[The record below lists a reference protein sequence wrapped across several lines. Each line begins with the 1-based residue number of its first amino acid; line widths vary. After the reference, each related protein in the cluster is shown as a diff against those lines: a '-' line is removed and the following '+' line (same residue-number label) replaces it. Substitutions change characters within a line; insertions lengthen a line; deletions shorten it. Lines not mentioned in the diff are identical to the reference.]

1 MQPFTRPMDKRVVVK
16 VVETELDADAL
27 QRSLTTDGCGAV
39 VSFLGIV
46 RDIDEG
52 EQVIRLEF
60 DAWKERLEPV
70 LRQLAEESIHIHG
83 VSSIV
88 LGHRV
93 GAVGPQQPIVSI
105 HVASPHRKEAFE
117 SCSWL
122 IDELK
127 AQAPLWKKEVRA
139 SGQVWK
145 AGLG

>member
-1 MQPFTRPMDKRVVVK
+1 MDKRVVVK

-70 LRQLAEESIHIHG
+70 LRQLAEESIQIHG

>member
-1 MQPFTRPMDKRVVVK
+1 MDKRVVVK

-27 QRSLTTDGCGAV
+27 QRFLTTEGCGAV

-88 LGHRV
+88 LGHRI
-93 GAVGPQQPIVSI
+93 GAVGPQLPIVSI

>member
-1 MQPFTRPMDKRVVVK
+1 MDKRVVVK

>member
-1 MQPFTRPMDKRVVVK
+1 MQPFTSTMEKRVVVK
-16 VVETELDADAL
+16 VVEGELDAEDL
-27 QRSLTTDGCGAV
+27 QNHLIVDGCGAV

-46 RDIDEG
+46 REVDDG
-52 EQVIRLEF
+52 EQVLRLEF

-70 LRQLAEESIHIHG
+70 LRQLAEESIRIHG

-88 LGHRV
+88 LAHRV
-93 GAVGPQQPIVSI
+93 GVVGPQQPIVSI
-105 HVASPHRKEAFE
+105 HVASPHRKEAFV

-127 AQAPLWKKEVRA
+127 AQAPLWKKEVKA
-139 SGQVWK
+139 SGPVWK

>member
-1 MQPFTRPMDKRVVVK
+1 MQPCAWCMGDVVIE
-16 VVETELDADAL
+16 VVDGELNPEAL
-27 QRSLTTDGCGAV
+27 MASLHTSGSGAV

-46 RDIDEG
+46 RDFDDG
-52 EQVIRLEF
+52 EEVLRLEF

-70 LRQLAEESIHIHG
+70 LRRLAEQSKELHG
-83 VSSIV
+83 VSSIAIA
-88 LGHRV
+88 HRV
-93 GAVGPQQPIVSI
+93 GIVGPGKPIVSI

-127 AQAPLWKKEVRA
+127 SQAPLWKKEVKP
-139 SGQVWK
+139 SGMVWK

>member
-1 MQPFTRPMDKRVVVK
+1 MDKRVVVK

-27 QRSLTTDGCGAV
+27 QRYLTTIGCGAV

-60 DAWKERLEPV
+60 EAWKERLEPV
-70 LRQLAEESIHIHG
+70 LRQLAEESIQLHG

>member
-1 MQPFTRPMDKRVVVK
+1 MDKRVVVK

-27 QRSLTTDGCGAV
+27 QRFLTTEGCGAV

>member
-1 MQPFTRPMDKRVVVK
+1 MDRHVVV
-16 VVETELDADAL
+16 EAIEDELDAD
-27 QRSLTTDGCGAV
+27 SLRDHLILKGCGAV

-46 RDIDEG
+46 RDIDDG
-52 EQVIRLEF
+52 EEVLRLEF

-70 LRQLAEESIHIHG
+70 LRQLAEESVQIHG

-88 LGHRV
+88 LAHRI
-93 GAVGPQQPIVSI
+93 GIVGPQQPIVSI

-127 AQAPLWKKEVRA
+127 AQAPLWKKEVKA

>member
-1 MQPFTRPMDKRVVVK
+1 MDKRVVVK

-70 LRQLAEESIHIHG
+70 LRQLAEESIQLHG

>member
-1 MQPFTRPMDKRVVVK
+1 MQPFAPVMEKRVVIE
-16 VVETELDADAL
+16 VVEDELDASAL
-27 QRSLTTDGCGAV
+27 QKRLSVEGCGAV

-46 RDIDEG
+46 RDIDQG
-52 EQVIRLEF
+52 EQVVRLEF

-70 LRQLAEESIHIHG
+70 LRQLAEESIRVHG

-88 LGHRV
+88 LAHRV
-93 GAVGPQQPIVSI
+93 GIVGPQQPIVSI
-105 HVASPHRKEAFE
+105 HVASPHRKEAFA

-139 SGQVWK
+139 SGPVWK

>member
-1 MQPFTRPMDKRVVVK
+1 MV
-16 VVETELDADAL
+16 
-27 QRSLTTDGCGAV
+27 
-39 VSFLGIV
+39 
-46 RDIDEG
+46 
-52 EQVIRLEF
+52 RLEF
-60 DAWKERLEPV
+60 EAWRERLEPV
-70 LRQLAEESIHIHG
+70 LRQLAEESIQLHG

>member
-1 MQPFTRPMDKRVVVK
+1 LQPRAWRMGDVVIEVIDGDLNP
-16 VVETELDADAL
+16 E
-27 QRSLTTDGCGAV
+27 SLKAYLHTSGSGAV

-46 RDIDEG
+46 RDFDDG
-52 EQVIRLEF
+52 EEVLRLEF

-70 LRQLAEESIHIHG
+70 LRRLAEQSKELHG
-83 VSSIV
+83 VSSIAIA
-88 LGHRV
+88 HRV
-93 GAVGPQQPIVSI
+93 GIVGPGEPIVSI

-127 AQAPLWKKEVRA
+127 SQAPLWKKEVKP
-139 SGQVWK
+139 SGMVWK

>member
-1 MQPFTRPMDKRVVVK
+1 LQPFTGPMDKRVVVK
-16 VVETELDADAL
+16 VVEAELDADAL
-27 QRSLTTDGCGAV
+27 QRDLTTESCGAV

-52 EQVIRLEF
+52 EQVVRLEF

-70 LRQLAEESIHIHG
+70 LRQLAEESIRIHG

-88 LGHRV
+88 LAHRV
-93 GAVGPQQPIVSI
+93 GAVGPQRPIVSI